1 LQPTSAPLTQPPP
14 TTMCCTAHTQHSS
27 TPASAKA
34 TPGDAA
40 APTNASAPQCCH
52 CGWRG
57 AHAPDCPFK

>member
-1 LQPTSAPLTQPPP
+1 PP
-14 TTMCCTAHTQHSS
+14 TTMCCTAHTQPSS

-34 TPGDAA
+34 TLGDAA